1 MKDIDI
7 LEQLLNGN
15 HLEKEE
21 VKRAKQILYSL
32 NIELENRRM

>member
-21 VKRAKQILYSL
+21 VKRAKQ
-32 NIELENRRM
+32 EDVK